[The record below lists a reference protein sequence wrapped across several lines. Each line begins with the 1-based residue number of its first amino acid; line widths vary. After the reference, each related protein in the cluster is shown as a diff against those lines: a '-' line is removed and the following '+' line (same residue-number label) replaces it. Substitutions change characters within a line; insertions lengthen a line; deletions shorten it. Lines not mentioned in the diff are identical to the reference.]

1 MGVRVVGKIVGICVL
16 GFMLSLTTGIS
27 SSQAESVGVPFEWEE
42 ETHSTPEEP
51 DTASTDFGVPA
62 DTAGTGTEQSASD
75 DSGGCITTVRTKKS
89 NPWPVFLLLGGLVL
103 VRNQLDKTR
112 QR

>member
-1 MGVRVVGKIVGICVL
+1 MGIRVVGKIVGICVL

-27 SSQAESVGVPFEWEE
+27 SSQAETPSIDPFEWDE
-42 ETHSTPEEP
+42 ETHSNPPDP
-51 DTASTDFGVPA
+51 DTVSTDFGLSN
-62 DTAGTGTEQSASD
+62 DTGTAQPASD